1 MGSEMCI
8 RDSYIPDSYIAD
20 VATRLDVYQRLSR
33 DLSPNE
39 LEDMSRELIDRFGEI
54 PNELLNL
61 IYVVTI
67 RILAIQSNVRSI
79 SQQGSNTIVQMNNP
93 IEGARILLQRQ
104 LNGLALVGNAQI
116 RLKISKNWQTE
127 LTQVM
132 EKLSSFKHFTD
143 TLK

>member
-1 MGSEMCI
+1 MSKEKKLVLRPKIPTLKIIAFEKSWI
-8 RDSYIPDSYIAD
+8 RLKDQKGDIYFERNLNKD
-20 VATRLDVYQRLSR
+20 
-33 DLSPNE
+33 E
-39 LEDMSRELIDRFGEI
+39 EFEI

-143 TLK
+143 SLK